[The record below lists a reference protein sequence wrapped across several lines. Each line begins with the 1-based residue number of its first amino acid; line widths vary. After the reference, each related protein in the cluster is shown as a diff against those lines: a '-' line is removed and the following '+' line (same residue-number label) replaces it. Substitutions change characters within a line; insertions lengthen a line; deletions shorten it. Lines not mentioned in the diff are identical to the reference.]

1 MRKRI
6 RRISPVKGEEAGMPR
21 DDAERPMRA
30 DARRNYERIVAT
42 AKELFAEH
50 GADVPLDDI
59 AKKAGVGAGTL
70 YRHFP
75 TREKLIE
82 TVYRNEIGL
91 LADRAHD
98 LHDDLAPWEALEA
111 WLGEQVTWV
120 VERHKLAAIL
130 KESIDSGSETFQ
142 YCQKRLREAT
152 GVLVEAA
159 QAAGLVRADV
169 TGADVLRLGHGAGM
183 AVRNCSPEEGKLVL
197 SVILDG
203 LRA

>member
-1 MRKRI
+1 
-6 RRISPVKGEEAGMPR
+6 MP
-21 DDAERPMRA
+21 DAERPMRA

-42 AKELFAEH
+42 ARELFTTH

-75 TREKLIE
+75 TREKLFE
-82 TVYRNEIGL
+82 AVYREEITV
-91 LADRAHD
+91 LADRAIV
-98 LHDDLAPWEALEA
+98 LHGELPPWDALET

-120 VERHKLAAIL
+120 VERYKLAMLL

-142 YCQKRLREAT
+142 YCQKRLREAV
-152 GVLVEAA
+152 GVLVEG
-159 QAAGLVRADV
+159 AAGLIRPDISAP
-169 TGADVLRLGHGAGM
+169 DVLRLGHGAGM
-183 AVRNCSPEEGKLVL
+183 AVRNCSPAEGKLVL
-197 SVILDG
+197 TVILDG

>member
-1 MRKRI
+1 
-6 RRISPVKGEEAGMPR
+6 MPGG
-21 DDAERPMRA
+21 DTERPMRA

-42 AKELFAEH
+42 AKDLFTTH
-50 GADVPLDDI
+50 GADVPLDDV

-75 TREKLIE
+75 TREKLFE
-82 TVYRNEIGL
+82 AVYRDEIAV
-91 LADRAHD
+91 LADRALV
-98 LHDDLAPWEALEA
+98 LHDELPPWEALEA

-120 VERHKLAAIL
+120 VERHKLATIL

-142 YCQKRLREAT
+142 YCQKRLREST

-159 QAAGLVRADV
+159 QEAGLVRPDIA
-169 TGADVLRLGHGAGM
+169 GADVLRLGHGAGM
-183 AVRNCSPEEGKLVL
+183 AVRNCSPEDGKRVL

>member
-1 MRKRI
+1 
-6 RRISPVKGEEAGMPR
+6 MPR

-42 AKELFAEH
+42 AKVLFAEH

-59 AKKAGVGAGTL
+59 AKTAGVGAGTL

-75 TREKLIE
+75 TREQLIE
-82 TVYRNEIGL
+82 TVYRDEISL
-91 LADRAHD
+91 LADRALV
-98 LHDDLAPWEALEA
+98 LHDELAPWEALEA

-142 YCQKRLREAT
+142 YCQKRLRGAT
-152 GVLVEAA
+152 GTLVEAA

-197 SVILDG
+197 RVILDG

>member
-1 MRKRI
+1 M
-6 RRISPVKGEEAGMPR
+6 SAAEP
-21 DDAERPMRA
+21 ERPMRA
-30 DARRNYERIVAT
+30 DARRNHERIVAT
-42 AKELFAEH
+42 AKELFTEH

-82 TVYRNEIGL
+82 TVYRDEIGL
-91 LADRAHD
+91 LADRAHV
-98 LHDDLAPWEALEA
+98 LHAELPPWEALEA
-111 WLGEQVTWV
+111 WLEEQVTWV
-120 VERHKLAAIL
+120 VERHKLATIL

-152 GVLVEAA
+152 GVLVETA
-159 QAAGLVRADV
+159 QGAGLVRADV
-169 TGADVLRLGHGAGM
+169 TGTDVLRLGHGAGM
-183 AVRNCSPEEGKLVL
+183 AVRNCSPEDGRRVL
-197 SVILDG
+197 TVIVDG

>member
-1 MRKRI
+1 
-6 RRISPVKGEEAGMPR
+6 MPR

-42 AKELFAEH
+42 AKVLFAEH

-59 AKKAGVGAGTL
+59 AKTAGVGAGTL

-82 TVYRNEIGL
+82 TVYRDEISL
-91 LADRAHD
+91 LADRALV
-98 LHDDLAPWEALEA
+98 LHDELAPWEALEA

-130 KESIDSGSETFQ
+130 KDSIDSGSETFQ
-142 YCQKRLREAT
+142 YCQKRLRGAT
-152 GVLVEAA
+152 GTLVEAA

>member
-1 MRKRI
+1 
-6 RRISPVKGEEAGMPR
+6 MPGG
-21 DDAERPMRA
+21 DTARPMRA

-42 AKELFAEH
+42 AKDLFTAH

-59 AKKAGVGAGTL
+59 AKKACVGAGTL

-82 TVYRNEIGL
+82 AVYRDEIGL
-91 LADRAHD
+91 LADRAFV
-98 LHDDLAPWEALEA
+98 LHDELPPWEALEA
-111 WLGEQVTWV
+111 WLLEQTTWV
-120 VERHKLAAIL
+120 VERHKLATIL

-142 YCQKRLREAT
+142 YCQARLREAT
-152 GVLVEAA
+152 GVLVDAA
-159 QAAGLVRADV
+159 RDAGLIRTDV
-169 TGADVLRLGHGAGM
+169 EGVDVLRLGHGAGM
-183 AVRNCSPEEGKLVL
+183 AVKNCTPDERKRVL

>member
-1 MRKRI
+1 
-6 RRISPVKGEEAGMPR
+6 MPGA
-21 DDAERPMRA
+21 DSERPMRA
-30 DARRNYERIVAT
+30 DARRNYERIVGT

-59 AKKAGVGAGTL
+59 TKAACVGAGTL

-75 TREKLIE
+75 TREKLFE
-82 TVYRNEIGL
+82 AVYRDEIEV
-91 LADRAHD
+91 LAGRAFV
-98 LHDDLAPWEALEA
+98 LHDELPPWEALEA

-142 YCQKRLREAT
+142 YCQTRLREAT

-159 QAAGLVRADV
+159 QQAGLVRSDV
-169 TGADVLRLGHGAGM
+169 TGVDLLRLGHGAGL
-183 AVRNCSPEEGKLVL
+183 AVKNCTPEEGKRVL